1 MKEGFRAL
9 AVSFV
14 IASMAFFAAAQNAAQ
29 GKLRVYFVDVEGGQ
43 STLFVTPEGHSLL
56 IDTGW
61 PDNNFR
67 DADRIAAAAKSA
79 GLSRIDEV
87 VITHY
92 HEDHVGGVPQ
102 LVQRIPVGAFFEHG
116 TNVEPDGATGRAW
129 AAFRKVCLQ
138 AGLAKSTK
146 LIVPVPGYRLP
157 IEGLDVT
164 VVSTDGKLIDKPL
177 PGGGEANAYCKHT
190 EVRPA
195 DETENGRSIGVLI
208 RFGELKILDLGDLTW
223 DKERE
228 LMCPNNRL
236 GKVDVLVVSHHGS
249 SQSSSPA
256 LVDAIQPTVAIMD
269 NGATKGGSIPVLDL
283 VRHAPGIEAL
293 WQLHYSDAG
302 GEAHNTPAEYIAN
315 LDGPDGGND
324 IELTGSQDG
333 SFTVRNGR
341 TGAEKH
347 YPSGK

>member
-1 MKEGFRAL
+1 
-9 AVSFV
+9 
-14 IASMAFFAAAQNAAQ
+14 
-29 GKLRVYFVDVEGGQ
+29 
-43 STLFVTPEGHSLL
+43 
-56 IDTGW
+56 
-61 PDNNFR
+61 
-67 DADRIAAAAKSA
+67 
-79 GLSRIDEV
+79 
-87 VITHY
+87 
-92 HEDHVGGVPQ
+92 
-102 LVQRIPVGAFFEHG
+102 
-116 TNVEPDGATGRAW
+116 
-129 AAFRKVCLQ
+129 
-138 AGLAKSTK
+138 
-146 LIVPVPGYRLP
+146 
-157 IEGLDVT
+157 
-164 VVSTDGKLIDKPL
+164 
-177 PGGGEANAYCKHT
+177 
-190 EVRPA
+190 
-195 DETENGRSIGVLI
+195 
-208 RFGELKILDLGDLTW
+208 
-223 DKERE
+223 
-228 LMCPNNRL
+228 MCPNNRL